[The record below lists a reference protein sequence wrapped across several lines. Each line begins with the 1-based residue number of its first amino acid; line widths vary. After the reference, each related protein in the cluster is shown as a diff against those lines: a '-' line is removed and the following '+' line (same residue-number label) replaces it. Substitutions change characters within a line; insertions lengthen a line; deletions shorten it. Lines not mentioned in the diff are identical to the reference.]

1 MKKLIGAAL
10 GLLLS
15 VTVPTWAQSSIRNV
29 TINAETDEGKL
40 LQQAGDEKDPAKR
53 VAQLEE
59 FLTKY
64 ASNEAAGYVHYQLL
78 TEYLKATNFD
88 KAADHGTQTLAKV
101 PDDLEVAYLTIQALE
116 GKGDAPGLI
125 ALVEKTNVLAAKA
138 ASAPKPADAEQAES
152 WKRDAAFAAQV
163 KQFNEHA
170 LYATAVKAAT
180 PQAKIQLLDALRKN
194 YPGGQFDKSLDP
206 IYFYAYQQVG
216 DDAKMLAAAEAALA
230 NDPTNETYLYR
241 IAESNTDPAKGKLD
255 DVQKDAQKIL
265 DTLPA
270 KPKPEGV
277 ADDAWNTQKNTY
289 LGLAHSLMGRSL
301 ANQGKCPAAV
311 KELQAA
317 SSALKG
323 NDPVLAP
330 VYFFL
335 GFCSARM
342 ERPKDAVTYFGL
354 ASKIPGP
361 YQAPA
366 ADMLA
371 KIRAAISGR

>member
-1 MKKLIGAAL
+1 MKKLIGAVL

-15 VTVPTWAQSSIRNV
+15 LTVPTWAQSSIRNV

-59 FLTKY
+59 FLAKY

-78 TEYLKATNFD
+78 TEYLKANNFD
-88 KAADHGTQTLAKV
+88 KAAEHGTQTLAKA
-101 PDDLEVAYLTIQALE
+101 PDDLEVAYLAIQALE

-125 ALVEKTNVLAAKA
+125 ALVEKTNVLANKA
-138 ASAPKPADAEQAES
+138 ASAPKPAEADQAES
-152 WKRDAAFAAQV
+152 WKRDADFAAQV

-194 YPGGQFDKSLDP
+194 YPGGQFDKALDP
-206 IYFYAYQQVG
+206 IYFYAYQQTG
-216 DDAKMLAAAEAALA
+216 DNAKMLASAEAALA
-230 NDPTNETYLYR
+230 NDPANETYLYL
-241 IAESNTDPAKGKLD
+241 IAEANSDPAKGKLD
-255 DVQKDAQKIL
+255 DVQKNAQKIL

-277 ADDAWNTQKNTY
+277 ADDAWNTNKNTY

-301 ANQGKCPAAV
+301 AGQGKCPAAV
-311 KELQAA
+311 KELQTATT
-317 SSALKG
+317 SLKG
-323 NDPVLAP
+323 NDQALAP
-330 VYFFL
+330 VYYFL
-335 GFCSARM
+335 GFCSARL
-342 ERPKDAVTYFGL
+342 ERHKEALNYFAL

-361 YQAPA
+361 YQAPS
-366 ADMLA
+366 ADMLG
-371 KIRAAISGR
+371 KIRAALAGK